1 MNNRG
6 FTLIE
11 LIVTIALLALIST
24 ISVSVIGNIR
34 GKHNVNSYYE
44 LLKNVE
50 SAAKLY
56 VTDNRYN
63 LKNIDSSINIIC
75 TDSNKINT
83 FTISLQ
89 QLVDNG
95 YLTTDNGKIKNFDGN
110 TLDLSAN
117 SVTVTYDCT
126 KKNFTYKIDKNDE
139 NNKICD
145 KSKYDKDNGNERQN
159 DVCQ

>member
-63 LKNIDSSINIIC
+63 LKSVGIDIKCPN
-75 TDSNKINT
+75 NNT

-89 QLVDNG
+89 QLVDSG
-95 YLTTDNGKIKNFDGN
+95 YLTTDNNKIKNFDGS
-110 TLDLSAN
+110 TLTLSEN
-117 SVTVTYDCT
+117 KVTVTYDCT
-126 KKNFTYKIDKNDE
+126 KKNFTYKIDKNE
-139 NNKICD
+139 PICD
-145 KSKYDKDNGNERQN
+145 KSKDDTERQN

>member
-63 LKNIDSSINIIC
+63 LKSVGIDIKCPN
-75 TDSNKINT
+75 NNT

-89 QLVDNG
+89 KLVDSG
-95 YLTTDNGKIKNFDGN
+95 YLTTDNNGIKNFDGN
-110 TLDLSAN
+110 TLTLSEN
-117 SVTVTYDCT
+117 KVTVTYDCT
-126 KKNFTYKIDKNDE
+126 KKNFTYKIDKNE
-139 NNKICD
+139 PICA
-145 KSKYDKDNGNERQN
+145 KSKKDEEDHIERQN
-159 DVCQ
+159 NVCQ

>member
-1 MNNRG
+1 MGDSKMNNRG

-63 LKNIDSSINIIC
+63 LNSVDIDIKCPN
-75 TDSNKINT
+75 NNT

-89 QLVDNG
+89 KLVDNG
-95 YLTTDNGKIKNFDGN
+95 YLTTDNNEIKNFDGS
-110 TLDLSAN
+110 TLTLSEN
-117 SVTVTYDCT
+117 KVTVTYDCT
-126 KKNFTYKIDKNDE
+126 KKNFTYKIDKNE
-139 NNKICD
+139 PICA
-145 KSKYDKDNGNERQN
+145 KSKKDEEDHIERQN
-159 DVCQ
+159 NVCQ

>member
-1 MNNRG
+1 MGGSKMNNRG

-63 LKNIDSSINIIC
+63 LKSVGIDIKCPN
-75 TDSNKINT
+75 NNT

-89 QLVDNG
+89 QLVDSG
-95 YLTTDNGKIKNFDGN
+95 YLTTDNNKIKNFDGS
-110 TLDLSAN
+110 TLTLSEN
-117 SVTVTYDCT
+117 KVTVTYDCT
-126 KKNFTYKIDKNDE
+126 KKNFTYKIDKNE
-139 NNKICD
+139 PICD
-145 KSKYDKDNGNERQN
+145 KSKDDTERQN

>member
-34 GKHNVNSYYE
+34 GKHNVNAYYE

-63 LKNIDSSINIIC
+63 LKSVGIDIKCPN
-75 TDSNKINT
+75 NNT

-89 QLVDNG
+89 KLVDSG
-95 YLTTDNGKIKNFDGN
+95 YLTTDNNKIKNFDGS
-110 TLDLSAN
+110 TLTLSEN
-117 SVTVTYDCT
+117 KVTVTYDCT
-126 KKNFTYKIDKNDE
+126 KKNFTYKIDKNE
-139 NNKICD
+139 PICA
-145 KSKYDKDNGNERQN
+145 KSKDDTERQN

>member
-63 LKNIDSSINIIC
+63 LKSVGIDIKCPN
-75 TDSNKINT
+75 NNT

-89 QLVDNG
+89 KLVDSG
-95 YLTTDNGKIKNFDGN
+95 YLTTDNNEIKNFDGS
-110 TLDLSAN
+110 TLTLSEN
-117 SVTVTYDCT
+117 KVTVTYDCT
-126 KKNFTYKIDKNDE
+126 KKNFTYKIDKNE
-139 NNKICD
+139 PICA
-145 KSKYDKDNGNERQN
+145 KSKKDEEDHIERQN
-159 DVCQ
+159 NVCQ

>member
-34 GKHNVNSYYE
+34 GKHNVNAYYE

-63 LKNIDSSINIIC
+63 LNSVGIDIKCPN
-75 TDSNKINT
+75 NNT

-89 QLVDNG
+89 KLVDNG
-95 YLTTDNGKIKNFDGN
+95 YLTTDNNEIKNFDGS
-110 TLDLSAN
+110 TLTLSEN
-117 SVTVTYDCT
+117 KVTVTYDCT
-126 KKNFTYKIDKNDE
+126 KKNFTYKIDKNE
-139 NNKICD
+139 PICA
-145 KSKYDKDNGNERQN
+145 KSKKDEEDHIERQN
-159 DVCQ
+159 NVCQ

>member
-63 LKNIDSSINIIC
+63 LKSVGIDIKCPDN
-75 TDSNKINT
+75 NT

-89 QLVDNG
+89 KLVDNG
-95 YLTTDNGKIKNFDGN
+95 YLTTDNNEIKNFDGS
-110 TLDLSAN
+110 TLTLSEN
-117 SVTVTYDCT
+117 KVTVTYDCT
-126 KKNFTYKIDKNDE
+126 KKNFTYKIDKNE
-139 NNKICD
+139 PICA
-145 KSKYDKDNGNERQN
+145 KSKKDEEDHIERQN
-159 DVCQ
+159 NVCQ

>member
-1 MNNRG
+1 MGVLKMNNRG

-34 GKHNVNSYYE
+34 GKHNVNAYYE

-63 LKNIDSSINIIC
+63 LNSVGIDIKCPN
-75 TDSNKINT
+75 NNT

-89 QLVDNG
+89 QLVDSG
-95 YLTTDNGKIKNFDGN
+95 YLTTDNNEIKNFDGN
-110 TLDLSAN
+110 TLTLSEN
-117 SVTVTYDCT
+117 KVTVTYDCT
-126 KKNFTYKIDKNDE
+126 KKNFTYKIDKNE
-139 NNKICD
+139 PICA
-145 KSKYDKDNGNERQN
+145 KSKDDTERQN

>member
-34 GKHNVNSYYE
+34 GKHNVNAYYE

-63 LKNIDSSINIIC
+63 LKSVGIDIKCPN
-75 TDSNKINT
+75 NNT

-89 QLVDNG
+89 QLVDRG
-95 YLTTDNGKIKNFDGN
+95 YLTTDNNKIKNFDGS
-110 TLDLSAN
+110 TLTLSEN
-117 SVTVTYDCT
+117 KVTVTYDCT
-126 KKNFTYKIDKNDE
+126 KKNFTYKIDKNE
-139 NNKICD
+139 PICA
-145 KSKYDKDNGNERQN
+145 KSKDDTERQN

>member
-34 GKHNVNSYYE
+34 GKHNVNAYYE

-63 LKNIDSSINIIC
+63 LKSVGIDIKCPN
-75 TDSNKINT
+75 NNT

-89 QLVDNG
+89 QLVDSG
-95 YLTTDNGKIKNFDGN
+95 YLTTDNNKIKNFDGS
-110 TLDLSAN
+110 TLTLSEN
-117 SVTVTYDCT
+117 KVTVTYDCT

-139 NNKICD
+139 NNKICE
-145 KSKYDKDNGNERQN
+145 KSNSDSATERQN

>member
-1 MNNRG
+1 MGGSKMNNRG

-34 GKHNVNSYYE
+34 GKHNVNAYYE

-63 LKNIDSSINIIC
+63 LNSVGINIKC
-75 TDSNKINT
+75 PNNNT

-89 QLVDNG
+89 KLVDNG
-95 YLTTDNGKIKNFDGN
+95 YLTVDNDEIKNFDGS
-110 TLDLSAN
+110 TLNLSDN
-117 SVTVTYDCT
+117 KVTVTYDCT
-126 KKNFTYKIDKNDE
+126 KKNFTYKIDKNE
-139 NNKICD
+139 RICA
-145 KSKYDKDNGNERQN
+145 KSKKDEEDHIERQN

>member
-63 LKNIDSSINIIC
+63 LKSVGIDIKCPN
-75 TDSNKINT
+75 NNT

-89 QLVDNG
+89 KLVDNG
-95 YLTTDNGKIKNFDGN
+95 YLTTDNNKIKNFDGS
-110 TLDLSAN
+110 TLTLSEN
-117 SVTVTYDCT
+117 KVTVTYDCT
-126 KKNFTYKIDKNDE
+126 KKNFTYKIDKNE
-139 NNKICD
+139 PICA
-145 KSKYDKDNGNERQN
+145 KSKKDEEDHIERQN
-159 DVCQ
+159 NVCQ

>member
-56 VTDNRYN
+56 VTDNRYI
-63 LKNIDSSINIIC
+63 LKSVGIDIKCPN
-75 TDSNKINT
+75 NNT

-89 QLVDNG
+89 KLVDNG
-95 YLTTDNGKIKNFDGN
+95 YLTTDNNEIKNFDGS
-110 TLDLSAN
+110 TLTLSEN
-117 SVTVTYDCT
+117 KVTVTYDCT
-126 KKNFTYKIDKNDE
+126 KKNFTYKIDKNE
-139 NNKICD
+139 PICA
-145 KSKYDKDNGNERQN
+145 KSKKDEEDHIERQN
-159 DVCQ
+159 NVCQ

>member
-34 GKHNVNSYYE
+34 GKHNVNTYYE

-63 LKNIDSSINIIC
+63 LKSVGIDIKCPN
-75 TDSNKINT
+75 NNT

-89 QLVDNG
+89 KLVDNG
-95 YLTTDNGKIKNFDGN
+95 YLTTDNNEIKNFDGS
-110 TLDLSAN
+110 TLTLSEN
-117 SVTVTYDCT
+117 KVTVTYDCT
-126 KKNFTYKIDKNDE
+126 KKNFTYKIDKNE
-139 NNKICD
+139 PICA
-145 KSKYDKDNGNERQN
+145 KSKKDEEDHIERQN

>member
-63 LKNIDSSINIIC
+63 LKNIDSNINIVC
-75 TDSNKINT
+75 NDTNKINT
-83 FTISLQ
+83 FYIPIKD
-89 QLVDNG
+89 LVDNG
-95 YLTTDNGKIKNFDGN
+95 YLTTDNGEIKNFDGSPL
-110 TLDLSAN
+110 TLSVDKN
-117 SVTVTYDCT
+117 KVTVTYDCT
-126 KKNFTYKIDKNDE
+126 KKTFTYKIDKNE
-139 NNKICD
+139 PICA
-145 KSKYDKDNGNERQN
+145 KSKDDTERQN

>member
-34 GKHNVNSYYE
+34 GKHNVNAYYE

-56 VTDNRYN
+56 ITDNRYN
-63 LKNIDSSINIIC
+63 LKSVGIDIKCPN
-75 TDSNKINT
+75 NNT

-89 QLVDNG
+89 KLVDNG
-95 YLTTDNGKIKNFDGN
+95 YLTTDNNGIKNFDGN
-110 TLDLSAN
+110 TLNLSEN
-117 SVTVTYDCT
+117 KVTVTYDCT

-139 NNKICD
+139 NNKICE
-145 KSKYDKDNGNERQN
+145 KSNSDSATERQN

>member
-1 MNNRG
+1 MGDSKMNNRG

-63 LKNIDSSINIIC
+63 LKSVGIDIKCPN
-75 TDSNKINT
+75 NNT

-89 QLVDNG
+89 KLVDNG
-95 YLTTDNGKIKNFDGN
+95 YLTTDNNEIKNFDGS
-110 TLDLSAN
+110 TLTLSEN
-117 SVTVTYDCT
+117 KVTVTYDCT
-126 KKNFTYKIDKNDE
+126 KKNFTYKIDKNE
-139 NNKICD
+139 PICA
-145 KSKYDKDNGNERQN
+145 KSKKDEEDHIERQN
-159 DVCQ
+159 NVCQ

>member
-56 VTDNRYN
+56 VTDNSYN
-63 LKNIDSSINIIC
+63 LKSIDSSINIKC
-75 TDSNKINT
+75 PNNNT

-95 YLTTDNGKIKNFDGN
+95 YLTTDNNGIKNFDGN
-110 TLDLSAN
+110 TLTLSEN
-117 SVTVTYDCT
+117 KVTVTYDCT

-145 KSKYDKDNGNERQN
+145 KSNSDSATERQN
-159 DVCQ
+159 NVCQ

>member
-34 GKHNVNSYYE
+34 GKHNVNAYYE

-63 LKNIDSSINIIC
+63 LKSVGIDIKCPN
-75 TDSNKINT
+75 NNT

-89 QLVDNG
+89 KLVDNG
-95 YLTTDNGKIKNFDGN
+95 YLTVDNDEIKNFDGS
-110 TLDLSAN
+110 TLNLSDN
-117 SVTVTYDCT
+117 KVTVTYDCT
-126 KKNFTYKIDKNDE
+126 KKNFTYKIDKNE
-139 NNKICD
+139 PICA
-145 KSKYDKDNGNERQN
+145 KSKDDTERQN

>member
-63 LKNIDSSINIIC
+63 LKSVGIDIKCPN
-75 TDSNKINT
+75 NNT

-89 QLVDNG
+89 KLVDNG
-95 YLTTDNGKIKNFDGN
+95 YLTTDNNEIKNFDGS
-110 TLDLSAN
+110 TLTLSEN
-117 SVTVTYDCT
+117 KVTVTYDCT

-139 NNKICD
+139 NNKICE
-145 KSKYDKDNGNERQN
+145 KSNSDSATERQN

>member
-63 LKNIDSSINIIC
+63 LKSIDSSINIVC
-75 TDSNKINT
+75 TDTNKINT
-83 FTISLQ
+83 FYIPIKD
-89 QLVDNG
+89 LVDNG
-95 YLTTDNGKIKNFDGN
+95 FLQIFIGDIRP
-110 TLDLSAN
+110 S
-117 SVTVTYDCT
+117 
-126 KKNFTYKIDKNDE
+126 
-139 NNKICD
+139 
-145 KSKYDKDNGNERQN
+145 
-159 DVCQ
+159 

>member
-34 GKHNVNSYYE
+34 GKHNVNAYYE

-63 LKNIDSSINIIC
+63 LNSVGINIKC
-75 TDSNKINT
+75 PNNNT

-89 QLVDNG
+89 KLVDNG
-95 YLTTDNGKIKNFDGN
+95 YLTVDNDEIKNFDGS
-110 TLDLSAN
+110 TLNLSDN
-117 SVTVTYDCT
+117 KVTVTYDCT
-126 KKNFTYKIDKNDE
+126 KKNFTYKIDKNE
-139 NNKICD
+139 RICA
-145 KSKYDKDNGNERQN
+145 KSKKDEEDHIERQN

>member
-63 LKNIDSSINIIC
+63 LKSISGKDIKCPN
-75 TDSNKINT
+75 DNT
-83 FTISLQ
+83 FTISLEE
-89 QLVDNG
+89 LVKNG
-95 YLTTDNGKIKNFDGN
+95 YLTTDNGEIKNFDGS
-110 TLDLSAN
+110 TLSLSGN

-139 NNKICD
+139 NNKICE
-145 KSKYDKDNGNERQN
+145 KSNSDTERQN

>member
-34 GKHNVNSYYE
+34 GKHNVNAYYE

-63 LKNIDSSINIIC
+63 LKSVGIDIKCPN
-75 TDSNKINT
+75 NNT

-89 QLVDNG
+89 QLVDSG
-95 YLTTDNGKIKNFDGN
+95 YLTTDNNKIKNFDGS
-110 TLDLSAN
+110 TLTLSEN
-117 SVTVTYDCT
+117 KVTVTYDCT
-126 KKNFTYKIDKNDE
+126 KKNFTYKIDKNE
-139 NNKICD
+139 PICA
-145 KSKYDKDNGNERQN
+145 KSKDDTERQN

>member
-63 LKNIDSSINIIC
+63 LKSVGIDIKCPN
-75 TDSNKINT
+75 NNT

-89 QLVDNG
+89 KLVDNG
-95 YLTTDNGKIKNFDGN
+95 YLTTDNNEIKNFDGS
-110 TLDLSAN
+110 TLTLSEN
-117 SVTVTYDCT
+117 KVTVTYDCT
-126 KKNFTYKIDKNDE
+126 KKNFTYKIDKNE
-139 NNKICD
+139 PICA
-145 KSKYDKDNGNERQN
+145 KSKDDTERQN

>member
-34 GKHNVNSYYE
+34 GKHNVNAYYE

-63 LKNIDSSINIIC
+63 LKSVGIDIKCPN
-75 TDSNKINT
+75 NNT

-89 QLVDNG
+89 QLVDSG
-95 YLTTDNGKIKNFDGN
+95 YLTTDNNKIKNFDGS
-110 TLDLSAN
+110 TLTLSEN
-117 SVTVTYDCT
+117 KVMVTYDCT
-126 KKNFTYKIDKNDE
+126 KKNFTYKIDKNE
-139 NNKICD
+139 PICA
-145 KSKYDKDNGNERQN
+145 KSKDDTERQN

>member
-63 LKNIDSSINIIC
+63 LKGVGINIKC
-75 TDSNKINT
+75 PSDNT
-83 FTISLQ
+83 FTISLET
-89 QLVDNG
+89 LVDNG
-95 YLTTDNGKIKNFDGN
+95 YLTTDDDGIKNFDGS
-110 TLDLSAN
+110 TLTLSEN

-139 NNKICD
+139 NNKICR
-145 KSKYDKDNGNERQN
+145 KSNSDSATERQN
-159 DVCQ
+159 NVCQ

>member
-34 GKHNVNSYYE
+34 GKHNVNAYYE

-63 LKNIDSSINIIC
+63 LKSVGIDIKCPN
-75 TDSNKINT
+75 NNT

-89 QLVDNG
+89 KLVDNG
-95 YLTTDNGKIKNFDGN
+95 YLTTDNNEIKNFDGS
-110 TLDLSAN
+110 TLTLSEN
-117 SVTVTYDCT
+117 KVTVTYDCT
-126 KKNFTYKIDKNDE
+126 KKNFTYKIDKNE
-139 NNKICD
+139 PICA
-145 KSKYDKDNGNERQN
+145 KSKKDEEDHIERQN
-159 DVCQ
+159 NVCQ

>member
-1 MNNRG
+1 MGDSKMNNRG

-63 LKNIDSSINIIC
+63 LKSVGIDIKCPN
-75 TDSNKINT
+75 NNT

-89 QLVDNG
+89 KLVDNG
-95 YLTTDNGKIKNFDGN
+95 YLTTDNNKIKNFDGS
-110 TLDLSAN
+110 TLTLSEN
-117 SVTVTYDCT
+117 KVTVTYDCT
-126 KKNFTYKIDKNDE
+126 KKNFTYKIDKNE
-139 NNKICD
+139 PICA
-145 KSKYDKDNGNERQN
+145 KSKKDEEDHIERQN
-159 DVCQ
+159 NVCQ

>member
-24 ISVSVIGNIR
+24 ISVSVIGNVR

-63 LKNIDSSINIIC
+63 LKSISGKDIKCPN
-75 TDSNKINT
+75 DNT
-83 FTISLQ
+83 FTISLEK
-89 QLVDNG
+89 LVYNG
-95 YLTTDNGKIKNFDGN
+95 YLTTDNDEIKNFDGS
-110 TLDLSAN
+110 TLTLSEN
-117 SVTVTYDCT
+117 KVTVTYDCT
-126 KKNFTYKIDKNDE
+126 KKNFTYKIDKNE
-139 NNKICD
+139 PICE
-145 KSKYDKDNGNERQN
+145 KSIYDKDNGNERQN

>member
-34 GKHNVNSYYE
+34 GKHNVNAYYE

-63 LKNIDSSINIIC
+63 LNSVGIDIKCPN
-75 TDSNKINT
+75 NNT

-89 QLVDNG
+89 TLVDNG
-95 YLTTDNGKIKNFDGN
+95 YLTTDNNEIKNFDGN
-110 TLDLSAN
+110 TLTLSEN
-117 SVTVTYDCT
+117 KVTVTYDCT
-126 KKNFTYKIDKNDE
+126 KKNFTYKIDKNE
-139 NNKICD
+139 PICD
-145 KSKYDKDNGNERQN
+145 KSTYDKDNGNERQN

>member
-1 MNNRG
+1 MGDSKMNNRG

-44 LLKNVE
+44 LIKNVE

-63 LKNIDSSINIIC
+63 LKSVGIDIKCPN
-75 TDSNKINT
+75 NNT

-89 QLVDNG
+89 KLVDNG
-95 YLTTDNGKIKNFDGN
+95 YLTTDNNEIKNFDGS
-110 TLDLSAN
+110 TLTLSEN
-117 SVTVTYDCT
+117 KVTVTYDCT
-126 KKNFTYKIDKNDE
+126 KKNFTYKIDKNE
-139 NNKICD
+139 PICA
-145 KSKYDKDNGNERQN
+145 KSKKDEEDHIERQN
-159 DVCQ
+159 NVCQ

>member
-63 LKNIDSSINIIC
+63 LKSVGIDIKCPNNNS
-75 TDSNKINT
+75 

-95 YLTTDNGKIKNFDGN
+95 YLTTDNNGIKNFDGS
-110 TLDLSAN
+110 TLNLSEN
-117 SVTVTYDCT
+117 KVTVTYDCI
-126 KKNFTYKIDKNDE
+126 KKNFTYKIDKNE
-139 NNKICD
+139 PICA
-145 KSKYDKDNGNERQN
+145 KSKDDTERQN

>member
-63 LKNIDSSINIIC
+63 LKSLGIDIKC
-75 TDSNKINT
+75 PTDNA
-83 FTISLQ
+83 FMISLKE
-89 QLVDNG
+89 LVDNG
-95 YLTTDNGKIKNFDGN
+95 YLTVDNDEIKNFDGS
-110 TLDLSAN
+110 TLNLYDN
-117 SVTVTYDCT
+117 KVTVTYDCT

-139 NNKICD
+139 NNKICI
-145 KSKYDKDNGNERQN
+145 KSNSDSATERQN

>member
-63 LKNIDSSINIIC
+63 LKSVGIDIKCPN
-75 TDSNKINT
+75 NNT

-89 QLVDNG
+89 KLVDNG
-95 YLTTDNGKIKNFDGN
+95 YLTTDNNGIKNFDGN
-110 TLDLSAN
+110 TLNLSEN
-117 SVTVTYDCT
+117 KVTVTYDCT
-126 KKNFTYKIDKNDE
+126 KKNFTYKIDKNE
-139 NNKICD
+139 PICA
-145 KSKYDKDNGNERQN
+145 KSKDDTERQN

>member
-1 MNNRG
+1 MGGSKMNNRG

-63 LKNIDSSINIIC
+63 LKSVGIDIKCPN
-75 TDSNKINT
+75 NNT

-89 QLVDNG
+89 QLVDSG
-95 YLTTDNGKIKNFDGN
+95 YLTTDNNKIKNFDGS
-110 TLDLSAN
+110 TLTLSEN
-117 SVTVTYDCT
+117 KVTVTYDCT
-126 KKNFTYKIDKNDE
+126 KKNFTYKIDKNE
-139 NNKICD
+139 PICA
-145 KSKYDKDNGNERQN
+145 KSKDDTERQN

>member
-63 LKNIDSSINIIC
+63 LKSIDSSINIVC
-75 TDSNKINT
+75 TDTNKINT
-83 FTISLQ
+83 FYIPIKD
-89 QLVDNG
+89 LVDNG
-95 YLTTDNGKIKNFDGN
+95 YLTTDNNGIKNFDGS
-110 TLDLSAN
+110 TLNLSREN
-117 SVTVTYDCT
+117 KVTVTYDCT
-126 KKNFTYKIDKNDE
+126 KKNFTYKIDKNE
-139 NNKICD
+139 PICA
-145 KSKYDKDNGNERQN
+145 KSKDDTERQN

>member
-63 LKNIDSSINIIC
+63 LKSVGIDIKCPN
-75 TDSNKINT
+75 NNT

-89 QLVDNG
+89 QLVDSG
-95 YLTTDNGKIKNFDGN
+95 YLTTDNNKIKNFDGS
-110 TLDLSAN
+110 TLTLSEN
-117 SVTVTYDCT
+117 KVTVTYDCT
-126 KKNFTYKIDKNDE
+126 KKNFTYKIDKNE
-139 NNKICD
+139 PICA
-145 KSKYDKDNGNERQN
+145 KSKKDEEDHIERQN

>member
-1 MNNRG
+1 MGGSKMNNRG

-34 GKHNVNSYYE
+34 GKHNVNAYYE

-63 LKNIDSSINIIC
+63 LKSVGIDIKCPN
-75 TDSNKINT
+75 NNT

-89 QLVDNG
+89 KLVDSG
-95 YLTTDNGKIKNFDGN
+95 YLTTDNNKIKNFDGS
-110 TLDLSAN
+110 TLTLSEN
-117 SVTVTYDCT
+117 KVTVTYDCT
-126 KKNFTYKIDKNDE
+126 KKNFTYKIDKNE
-139 NNKICD
+139 PICD
-145 KSKYDKDNGNERQN
+145 KSKNDTERQN